1 MLILCSTSANEQRT
15 DNTGVETLLRKIA
28 GGDTAA
34 LEELYRQTHA
44 SVYGFALS
52 ILKNTHD
59 AEDVLHD
66 CFVTVFTAAAGYRA
80 QGKPMAWMIT
90 ITRNLCLQRL
100 REHQRMS
107 DLPQE
112 DWEPFLESREE
123 LMPED
128 KLVLTACMEHLSDE
142 ERQIVVL
149 HAVAGFK
156 HREIAALMGL
166 ALPTVLSKYNR
177 ALKKLRQYLEGR
189 RQ

>member
-1 MLILCSTSANEQRT
+1 MLILCSTSANEQAAE
-15 DNTGVETLLRKIA
+15 DTGLDILLREIA
-28 GGDTAA
+28 AGDKAA
-34 LEELYRQTHA
+34 LEALYRQTNA

-66 CFVTVFTAAAGYRA
+66 CYVTICTAAAGYRSH
-80 QGKPMAWMIT
+80 GKPMAWILT
-90 ITRNLCLQRL
+90 ITRNLCLQKL
-100 REHQRMS
+100 REHRRRS

-112 DWEPFLESREE
+112 DLAPFLESRED
-123 LMPED
+123 LTPED
-128 KLVLTACMEHLSDE
+128 RLVLAACMEHLSDE

-166 ALPTVLSKYNR
+166 ALPTVLSKYHR
-177 ALKKLRQYLEGR
+177 ALKKLRQYL
-189 RQ
+189 